1 MPNIAGRRRWV
12 PWQRRHTAALAASLA
27 AVAVAAT
34 ACAGGTGGS
43 SSTSGAGGSGPSSA
57 ATGAGGCSSQTTP
70 YGNSKA
76 AKAPGVTAGKA
87 GNAALPKGKP
97 GKNKPT
103 VTMGSK
109 NFPESVLVGQ
119 LYTQALRAKGF
130 TVSFTPKVGSSEV
143 TDRKFQSGE
152 IDAYPEYLGEIAS
165 TLADKPSQD
174 SATATYR
181 VAKNF
186 EQRQRDATIFQQTPY
201 QNVDVLFVQPSFC
214 KQHHL
219 NTIGDLR
226 GLGDGGVDVIF
237 TAQQAAKTRYQG
249 YVGLK
254 RAYGLPKAR
263 FYGVAVGGETLD
275 AVEKG
280 TANVGDAFSTT
291 SEFVHAVKSGRF
303 VTLQDPKHIMGFQ
316 HVAPVVKQ
324 SVAKAEGPAFAKTLN
339 WVDSKLTQPTI
350 QRLDDG
356 VELNGKSPA
365 AVAKHFLASQSEFA
379 NG

>member
-1 MPNIAGRRRWV
+1 MPNIAGRRRWA
-12 PWQRRHTAALAASLA
+12 PWQRRHAAALAASLA

-34 ACAGGTGGS
+34 ACAGGTGS
-43 SSTSGAGGSGPSSA
+43 SSSARGAGGSGPPSA
-57 ATGAGGCSSQTTP
+57 ATGGGGCNSQINP
-70 YGNSKA
+70 YGNSKK

-87 GNAALPKGKP
+87 GTATLPKGKP
-97 GKNKPT
+97 GKNKPR
-103 VTMGSK
+103 VTMGTK
-109 NFPESVLVGQ
+109 NFPESILVGQ

-165 TLADKPSQD
+165 TLADKPSQG

-181 VAKNF
+181 VAKSF
-186 EQRQRDATIFQQTPY
+186 EQSQRNATIFQQTPY
-201 QNVDVLFVQPSFC
+201 QNVDVLFVQPGFC
-214 KQHHL
+214 KKHHL
-219 NTIGDLR
+219 HTIGDLR
-226 GLGDGGVDVIF
+226 GLGDGGVGVIF
-237 TAQQAAKTRYQG
+237 TAQQAAKDRYEG
-249 YVGLK
+249 YEGLK
-254 RAYGLPKAR
+254 KAYGLPRAR

-291 SEFVHAVKSGRF
+291 SKFVQAVNSGRF
-303 VTLQDPKHIMGFQ
+303 VTLKDPKHIMGFQ

-324 SVAKAEGPAFAKTLN
+324 STAQAEGPAFAKTLN

-350 QRLDDG
+350 QKLDDT
-356 VELNGKSPA
+356 VQLKGKSPA
-365 AVAKHFLASQSEFA
+365 DVAKHFLASQSEFA